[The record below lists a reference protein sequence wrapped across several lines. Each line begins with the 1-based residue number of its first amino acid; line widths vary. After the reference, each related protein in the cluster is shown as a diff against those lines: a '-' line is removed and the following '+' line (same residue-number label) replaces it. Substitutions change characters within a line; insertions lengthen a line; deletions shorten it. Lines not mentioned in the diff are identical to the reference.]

1 MAVAGLS
8 SPVGQSALAALRTPV
23 DGAAGRE
30 RLRNDNTQRVVVP
43 PSVRNGGSSET
54 VQRLIGGTGSG
65 VTELPGRSQA
75 EPNTGLQPFGTSREE
90 GSSPISGGR
99 PGQLIAGN
107 GIATASDASNG
118 NAPPA
123 QPGSSA
129 PSTGGLDARETT
141 VPEDDGTDA
150 NGLTEEEQEVVRDL
164 KARDAEVRRHE
175 QAHAAVGGQYAG
187 QPTYTY
193 QTGPDGQRYAIG
205 GPVSIDSAPIGGDPE
220 ATIRKLEIV
229 RRAALAPAEPSPQ
242 DRRVAAQASAGI
254 VRAQGELA
262 TQRQEER
269 EAQLAESD
277 EASAEQRDTRPGVDP
292 ADRADTPF
300 EPAEVGALDGAE
312 TESGFGQPDA
322 ETGSSGPAQP

>member
-1 MAVAGLS
+1 M
-8 SPVGQSALAALRTPV
+8 
-23 DGAAGRE
+23 E
-30 RLRNDNTQRVVVP
+30 
-43 PSVRNGGSSET
+43 
-54 VQRLIGGTGSG
+54 
-65 VTELPGRSQA
+65 
-75 EPNTGLQPFGTSREE
+75 
-90 GSSPISGGR
+90 
-99 PGQLIAGN
+99 
-107 GIATASDASNG
+107 SDA
-118 NAPPA
+118 
-123 QPGSSA
+123 
-129 PSTGGLDARETT
+129 T
-141 VPEDDGTDA
+141 
-150 NGLTEEEQEVVRDL
+150 GLTEEEQEVVRDL

-205 GPVSIDSAPIGGDPE
+205 GQVSIDSAPIEGDPE

-242 DRRVAAQASAGI
+242 DRRIAAQASAGI

-277 EASAEQRDTRPGVDP
+277 EASTEQRTRPGVDP
-292 ADRADTPF
+292 ADWADTPF

-312 TESGFGQPDA
+312 NENGFGQPDA
-322 ETGSSGPAQP
+322 DAGLFGPAQPVSIGAGKSVCGGNGPRWPFSDR